1 MSVVTS
7 VIDGGKERKASH
19 VCHSYNVYLSE
30 RHRKAEAEFL
40 REHDK
45 PSSQTL
51 NCEMKTIQE

>member
-30 RHRKAEAEFL
+30 RHRKAEAEF
-40 REHDK
+40 
-45 PSSQTL
+45 
-51 NCEMKTIQE
+51 CERTRQAIFSNFEL